1 MIYFGIDIGSSFI
14 KGAILDPSNGSLSN
28 IARRPFPSPI
38 RPAPAGHFEINPLAV
53 VHAVQ
58 EVIESLANADPRPC
72 SGILFCGQMGGIM
85 LIDHD
90 GKPRSNYLSWRDQR
104 TTEPHPNDHTRSV
117 LEVLLGRIDAPTLRS
132 LGNEV
137 RAGSA
142 TSLLFWL
149 QEHGQLEPPLIPI
162 PIGDFVVSRLCNS
175 RPSTEFTQA
184 LGTLNLETRQWH
196 HACFERLGLDKLQW
210 PALVDR
216 NQPVGTL
223 SLRGHAIP
231 CYPVL
236 GDHQTALAGAELDSG
251 ELSINVSTGSQAS
264 LLTDAFVPGDY
275 QSRPY
280 VDRRFLNTI
289 THLPAG
295 RSLDVLVDLL
305 TEFHR
310 AISGT
315 ESVDPWPYIA
325 QAIES
330 GEAGDTDPLDVNL
343 AFFAGPMGHRGW
355 IRNISTENLRVAT
368 LFRAALANMAEN
380 YRIASSKLSPEKQ
393 WQQIVFSGGIAQKL
407 PLLRSLILEQLPGPS
422 RLCEATEDTLNGL
435 LQLARQTASR

>member
-216 NQPVGTL
+216 
-223 SLRGHAIP
+223 
-231 CYPVL
+231 
-236 GDHQTALAGAELDSG
+236 
-251 ELSINVSTGSQAS
+251 
-264 LLTDAFVPGDY
+264 
-275 QSRPY
+275 
-280 VDRRFLNTI
+280 
-289 THLPAG
+289 
-295 RSLDVLVDLL
+295 
-305 TEFHR
+305 
-310 AISGT
+310 
-315 ESVDPWPYIA
+315 
-325 QAIES
+325 
-330 GEAGDTDPLDVNL
+330 
-343 AFFAGPMGHRGW
+343 
-355 IRNISTENLRVAT
+355 
-368 LFRAALANMAEN
+368 
-380 YRIASSKLSPEKQ
+380 
-393 WQQIVFSGGIAQKL
+393 
-407 PLLRSLILEQLPGPS
+407 
-422 RLCEATEDTLNGL
+422 
-435 LQLARQTASR
+435 